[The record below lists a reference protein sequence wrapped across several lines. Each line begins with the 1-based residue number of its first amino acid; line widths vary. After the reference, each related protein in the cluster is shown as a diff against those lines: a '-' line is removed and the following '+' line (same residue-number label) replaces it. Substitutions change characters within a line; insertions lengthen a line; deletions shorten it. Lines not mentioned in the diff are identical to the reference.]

1 MNKAVIF
8 DLDGTLI
15 DSIHDIYDSIN
26 VMLSHFNFPLRTE
39 EQVVTYIGNGAK
51 KLVKRAIAEEVSE
64 EKLLECLDYYNDI
77 YTNSG
82 SPKTKLFDG
91 VGEMLK
97 DLKARGYKIGILTNK
112 PQETTDDVYNTY
124 LKDYDFDIV
133 VGQHEGM
140 KIKPD
145 PNELLSMLDRLSVKP
160 ENACFVGDGD
170 TDAMLAINAGTRG
183 ISALWGYKPKQTLVE
198 VGAKTFANTPL
209 DVIDLVNF

>member
-64 EKLLECLDYYNDI
+64 EKLLECLDFYNDI

-91 VGEMLK
+91 IVEMLK
-97 DLKARGYKIGILTNK
+97 DLKARGYKLGILTNK
-112 PQETTDDVYNTY
+112 PQETTDDVYKTY
-124 LKDYDFDIV
+124 LKDFDFDIV

-145 PNELLSMLDRLSVKP
+145 PNELLSMLEKIEVKP

-183 ISALWGYKPKQTLVE
+183 ISALWGYKPKQALLE
-198 VGAKTFANTPL
+198 VGAKTFATTPL
-209 DVIDLVNF
+209 DIIDLVNF

>member
-39 EQVVTYIGNGAK
+39 EQVITYIGNGAK
-51 KLVKRAIAEEVSE
+51 KLVKRAIDKEVSE

-97 DLKARGYKIGILTNK
+97 NLKARGYKIGILTNK

-124 LKDYDFDIV
+124 LKDYDFDII

-160 ENACFVGDGD
+160 ENACFIGDGD

-183 ISALWGYKPKQTLVE
+183 ISALWGYKPKQTLLE

-209 DVIDLVNF
+209 DVIGLVNF

>member
-39 EQVVTYIGNGAK
+39 EQVITYIGNGAK
-51 KLVKRAIAEEVSE
+51 KLVKRAIDKEVSE

-91 VGEMLK
+91 VPEMLK
-97 DLKARGYKIGILTNK
+97 NLKARGYKIGILTNK

-124 LKDYDFDIV
+124 LKDYDFDII

-160 ENACFVGDGD
+160 ENACFIGDGD

-183 ISALWGYKPKQTLVE
+183 ISALWGYKPKQTLLE

-209 DVIDLVNF
+209 DVIELVNF

>member
-1 MNKAVIF
+1 MNKAIIF

-82 SPKTKLFDG
+82 SPKTRLFDG

-97 DLKARGYKIGILTNK
+97 NLKERGYKIGILTNK

-160 ENACFVGDGD
+160 ENACFIGDGD

-183 ISALWGYKPKQTLVE
+183 ISALWGYKPKQTLIE

-209 DVIDLVNF
+209 DVIDLINF

>member
-26 VMLSHFNFPLRTE
+26 VMLSHFNFPLRTK

-82 SPKTKLFDG
+82 SPKTRLFDG

-97 DLKARGYKIGILTNK
+97 NLKERGYKIGILTNK

-160 ENACFVGDGD
+160 ENACFIGDGD

-183 ISALWGYKPKQTLVE
+183 ISALWGYKPKQTLIE

-209 DVIDLVNF
+209 DVIDLINF

>member
-15 DSIHDIYDSIN
+15 DSIHDIYDGISD
-26 VMLSHFNFPLRTE
+26 MLSHFNFPPRTI

-51 KLVKRAIAEEVSE
+51 KLVKRAIAEDISE
-64 EKLLECLDYYNDI
+64 EKLIECLDYYNDV

-97 DLKARGYKIGILTNK
+97 NLKKRGYKLGILTNK

-124 LKDYDFDIV
+124 LKEYDFDIV

-145 PNELLSMLDRLSVKP
+145 PIELLSMLDCLSVKP
-160 ENACFVGDGD
+160 ENACFIGDGD

-198 VGAKTFANTPL
+198 VGAKNFANTPL
-209 DVIDLVNF
+209 DVIDLINF

>member
-26 VMLSHFNFPLRTE
+26 VMLAHFNFPLRTE
-39 EQVVTYIGNGAK
+39 EQVITYIGNGAK
-51 KLVKRAIAEEVSE
+51 KLVKRAIDKEISE

-97 DLKARGYKIGILTNK
+97 NLKVRGYKIGILTNK

-160 ENACFVGDGD
+160 ENACFIGDGD

-183 ISALWGYKPKQTLVE
+183 ISALWGYKPKQTLLE

-209 DVIDLVNF
+209 DVIELVNF